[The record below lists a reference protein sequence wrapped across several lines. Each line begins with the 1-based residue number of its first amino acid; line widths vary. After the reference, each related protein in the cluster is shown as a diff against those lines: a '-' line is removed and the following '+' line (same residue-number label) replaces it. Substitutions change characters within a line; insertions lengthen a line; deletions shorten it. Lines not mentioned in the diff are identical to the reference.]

1 MSEAKLES
9 PWPIPVDDPYPGLDK
24 LRAQGPVQWLPAL
37 EAHLVVSHAAATA
50 VLQGGSWSS
59 DPAKSPRLAARL
71 GLTENI
77 GRSLLFSD
85 PPDHVRLRRTLRGHL
100 SPRAVEAFRPRIND
114 IVSSAFAGLEPDR
127 SFDVMNTLAYPV
139 PLAVICEL
147 FGAPPD
153 LAEMLWDETP
163 RMIDMLDPLADP
175 EAIQVGAAA
184 ALGVMIGLVPLV
196 ADRRIRPGNDLLSVL
211 AEATSSGE
219 LEVDEAISMAL
230 LLLAA
235 GHETTANL
243 VGNAVVALH
252 AQPDIARLV
261 RRQPALMSRAVD
273 ELLRFDSPVQLTSR
287 VATQDDSIAGVKV
300 GAGEQVLL
308 SLGAAN
314 RDPAVFPNPGRI
326 DPYRDVGRSLAFG
339 HGAHFCAGAV
349 LARSEAGEILRRLLD
364 LHPALE
370 DRELSVERG
379 TSATFRR
386 FTSLRLDPA

>member
-1 MSEAKLES
+1 
-9 PWPIPVDDPYPGLDK
+9 
-24 LRAQGPVQWLPAL
+24 
-37 EAHLVVSHAAATA
+37 
-50 VLQGGSWSS
+50 
-59 DPAKSPRLAARL
+59 
-71 GLTENI
+71 
-77 GRSLLFSD
+77 
-85 PPDHVRLRRTLRGHL
+85 
-100 SPRAVEAFRPRIND
+100 
-114 IVSSAFAGLEPDR
+114 
-127 SFDVMNTLAYPV
+127 
-139 PLAVICEL
+139 
-147 FGAPPD
+147 
-153 LAEMLWDETP
+153 
-163 RMIDMLDPLADP
+163 MIDMLDPLADP